1 MREEYVY
8 VAVDETGNLGMSLKG
23 ERYYTVVACVVNE
36 GRGSRMRQGDLDFL
50 KRSSSTHTS
59 TYVRKYW
66 SMQHQLSTTYT
77 MFVITRRKRH

>member
-23 ERYYTVVACVVNE
+23 ERYYTVVACVVNDRKRFE
-36 GRGSRMRQGDLDFL
+36 DATRRLGFL

-66 SMQHQLSTTYT
+66 SMQHQLSPTYT